1 MSIGYIKDNDTGAP
15 NEYSYSVNLNTINSY
30 TPKNNKCF
38 CYPYN
43 KIIIENNCGGRIVLK
58 PELFDGLNR
67 TNHNIS
73 IMYSYIVSANPSL
86 FAFVKNYRKIPYNFD
101 CCIAFNNFP
110 AIPFSYELYSNWLAQ
125 NKNAITMN
133 YINRDISMVSSL
145 VSENVGGIVSGAF
158 GMLSDY
164 AKQSDLK
171 NRGSVMNGIPQ
182 GNEIL
187 YSGGAGIFISQEIYK
202 IEYIVMI
209 DEFFNHY
216 GYLVNETKVPTFHK
230 RPNFDYIKTRDINI
244 VGDIPQEDI
253 EELENIFNDG
263 VTVWHNINTYGDYNV
278 NNAPT

>member
-15 NEYSYSVNLNTINSY
+15 NEYSYSVNLNTISGY

-43 KIIIENNCGGRIVLK
+43 AIVLENNCGGRVVLK
-58 PELFDGLNR
+58 PELCDGLTR
-67 TNHNIS
+67 SNHNIT

-86 FAFVKNYRKIPYNFD
+86 FAFVKNYKNVTYNFEVS
-101 CCIAFNNFP
+101 IAFNNFP

-133 YINRDISMVSSL
+133 YINRGVGMATSL
-145 VSENVGGIVSGAF
+145 ISENASGLIGGVLGTIG
-158 GMLSDY
+158 DY
-164 AKQSDLK
+164 AREIDMK

-187 YSGGAGIFISQEIYK
+187 YSGGAGIYISQETYK
-202 IEYIVMI
+202 TEYITMI
-209 DEFFNHY
+209 DEFFSHY

-230 RPNFDYIKTRDINI
+230 RPNYDYLKTRDINI
-244 VGDIPQEDI
+244 VGDIPNEDI

-263 VTVWHNINTYGDYNV
+263 VTVWHNANTYGDYNV
-278 NNAPT
+278 NNAP